1 MIQSLQKSRNSARKI
16 SLRLVKR
23 SAQIGNQIP
32 QISATSLRLY
42 DNNNKRFFDFAEF
55 APLGASFAEGVAKT
69 FIFYSSTVALDT
81 AQSAYGAVLNFF
93 RWLAANRSK
102 LPQLTFDLK
111 NQYEKATV
119 TDWENA
125 IAYWRDDLIAENRI
139 GPVRK
144 RNLISAIQTFFKS
157 LIHRAVV
164 PKIYFARIPADLRMS
179 ARPTRCLAEAVE
191 RDTHNKQLKTVN
203 KHLANSKSSGA
214 RLESKRDFLTVLLQE
229 RGSIAGTEQEHAKE
243 LMKVN
248 SERLSLLRNCA
259 VEDFQKW
266 HSHWLK
272 GQELLQ
278 KCDLAFDEI
287 NSVIEQRNQGIIRNQ
302 AELFPPDNHE
312 LSLSRLLGYIH
323 KHPKYQGQMIRNDLC
338 RQDSLFSKQVVRSGG
353 VETVQAYLFPHPE
366 LIVAAVTIFLC
377 DTGANVSVG
386 WSLSYDCLAD
396 SNDPGYKT
404 IKGVKMRAG
413 GKLIVNELPVKD
425 RTTELSCVQALEIY
439 RKISKPIR
447 NLAEP
452 KIAESLF
459 LYIGWSGNV
468 QKIIN
473 AWWVKNFR
481 SFVDRHP
488 KISHL
493 KINSKMI
500 RPSVLMQVTY
510 AENSGIAAA
519 GVLADHKSLKTTDS
533 YVTARYPL
541 QIIWERM
548 IREFQSL
555 FQITAIQSIEGA
567 AEKLGLTDEQ
577 VSTLLREANRTG
589 LGVACLDPLT
599 GVQPNTRKDETCT
612 ELQNCPNC
620 PQRFVVAT
628 VENLKDLIL
637 WNHHLEKQRDQW
649 ERERPERWEKVW
661 LPWLAF
667 TQVAIESASR
677 GRTLPEY
684 TKAKAI
690 AKALIVANEINFPP
704 LW

>member
-1 MIQSLQKSRNSARKI
+1 MNQTLQKTRNSARKMP
-16 SLRLVKR
+16 LRLVKH
-23 SAQIGNQIP
+23 SAQIGNQMLQIP
-32 QISATSLRLY
+32 ATSLRLY
-42 DNNNKRFFDFAEF
+42 DNNNKRFFDFTEF
-55 APLGASFAEGVAKT
+55 APLGQPFAKSIAET

-81 AQSAYGAVLNFF
+81 AQAGYSAVLNFF
-93 RWLAANRSK
+93 RWLIANESK

-111 NQYEKATV
+111 NHYEKATIA
-119 TDWENA
+119 DWENA
-125 IAYWRDDLIAENRI
+125 VEYWREDLIARSDI

-144 RNLISAIQTFFKS
+144 RNLISAIQSFFKS

-164 PKIYFARIPADLRMS
+164 PKIYFTRIPSDLRMS
-179 ARPTRCLAEAVE
+179 ARPTKSLAEAVE
-191 RDTHNKQLKTVN
+191 RDTNRKQLKIVD
-203 KHLANSKSSGA
+203 KHLANLKSYGTK
-214 RLESKRDFLTVLLQE
+214 LEIKRDFLTVLLQE

-248 SERLSLLRNCA
+248 SERLSLVRQCA

-266 HSHWLK
+266 HVHWLK
-272 GQELLQ
+272 GQERLQ
-278 KCDLAFDEI
+278 KCDLSFDEI
-287 NSVIEQRNQGIIRNQ
+287 DSVIEQRNQDIIRNQ
-302 AELFPPDNHE
+302 AKLFPPDNPE
-312 LSLSRLLGYIH
+312 LSLSRLLKYIH
-323 KHPKYQGQMIRNDLC
+323 EHPKYQGQLSRNNLC
-338 RQDSLFSKQVVRSGG
+338 GQNSLFSKQVIRFGG
-353 VETVQAYLFPHPE
+353 VDEVQAHLFPHPQM
-366 LIVAAVTIFLC
+366 IVAAVTIFLC

-386 WSLSYDCLAD
+386 WSLSYDCLAN
-396 SNDPGYKT
+396 SNEPGYKT
-404 IKGVKMRAG
+404 VQAVKMRAG

-425 RTTELSCVQALEIY
+425 RRTELSCVQVLETY
-439 RKISKPIR
+439 REISRSIR
-447 NLAEP
+447 DLAMPE
-452 KIAESLF
+452 IAKSLF
-459 LYIGWSGNV
+459 LQIGWGRNV
-468 QKIIN
+468 QKISN
-473 AWWVKNFR
+473 GWWVKNFR
-481 SFVDRHP
+481 NFVASHA

-500 RPSVLMQVTY
+500 RPSVLMQATY
-510 AENSGIAAA
+510 AENSGISAA

-541 QIIWERM
+541 QIIWQRM
-548 IREFQSL
+548 IREFQHL

-567 AEKLGLTDEQ
+567 AEKLGLTGEQ

-589 LGVACLDPLT
+589 LGVACLDPLA

-637 WNHHLEKQRDQW
+637 WNHHLEKQREEW
-649 ERERPERWEKVW
+649 ERERPERWEKIW

-684 TKAKAI
+684 AKANAI
-690 AKALIVANEINFPP
+690 AKALIAADEINFPP